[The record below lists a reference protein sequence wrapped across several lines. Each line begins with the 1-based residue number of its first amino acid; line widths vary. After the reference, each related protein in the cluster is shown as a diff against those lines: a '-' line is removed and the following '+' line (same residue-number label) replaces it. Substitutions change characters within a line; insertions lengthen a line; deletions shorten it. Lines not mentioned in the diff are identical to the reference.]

1 MSPKEIQDTALALG
15 RIPSGLFVMTTAHE
29 GKRRGVRVTWVQQCG
44 FDPPLVSVALAKGH
58 CMAPLLQDS
67 RSFALSQLAE
77 EDRVSFR
84 RFEAAPAAGDD
95 EFEDIE
101 TIALVTGAPALK
113 RSVAALDCLI
123 VRHLDLDSDHELY
136 VGQVVAGRVSGGS
149 PAIRLRGDGLS
160 Y

>member
-1 MSPKEIQDTALALG
+1 MPRNEIPDSALALG
-15 RIPSGLFVMTTAHE
+15 RIPSGLFVMTTAFE

-67 RSFALSQLAE
+67 HAFALSQLAE
-77 EDRVSFR
+77 EDRLSFR
-84 RFEAAPAAGDD
+84 RFEDCANSGDD
-95 EFEDIE
+95 EFEDVE
-101 TIALVTGAPALK
+101 TIALVTGSPALK

-136 VGQVVAGRVSGGS
+136 VGQVVAGRVNGGS